1 MAIIKCVRTSLRAF
15 RRAAKKA
22 SRRSARPRFDP
33 VQDNGQALRK
43 VLEVPVRGKDR
54 QIASDRDRA
63 NKEVG
68 VRALDALEPAEV
80 EKIRG
85 RHVIL
90 RQKRKI
96 GESREVSFQTRELRR
111 IPHPG
116 ENFLPDGAD
125 DLGDMGGHETA
136 QFLPLRV
143 QPVVIAA
150 QRQGPDARI
159 NEHPHARAR
168 WRL

>member
-1 MAIIKCVRTSLRAF
+1 MT
-15 RRAAKKA
+15 RR
-22 SRRSARPRFDP
+22 RWLFDL
-33 VQDNGQALRK
+33 VQHDGQELC
-43 VLEVPVRGKDR
+43 EVPEIPVRCEDD
-54 QIASDRDRA
+54 QIAPDSHGA
-63 NKEVG
+63 NEEVG
-68 VRALDALEPAEV
+68 VRALDALGPAEV

-96 GESREVSFQTRELRR
+96 GESREVSFQTRELRP

-125 DLGDMGGHETA
+125 DLGYMGGNEPP
-136 QFLPLRV
+136 QFLPLRMLLSIV
-143 QPVVIAA
+143 TPQG
-150 QRQGPDARI
+150 QRPDARI
-159 NEHPHARAR
+159 DERPQARAR